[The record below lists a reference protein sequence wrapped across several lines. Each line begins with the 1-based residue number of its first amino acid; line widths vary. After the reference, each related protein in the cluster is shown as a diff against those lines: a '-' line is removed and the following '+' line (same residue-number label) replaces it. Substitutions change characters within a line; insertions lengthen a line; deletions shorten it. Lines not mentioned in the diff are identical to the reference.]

1 MDKERRK
8 KKRGEVTTST
18 ATTCAT
24 AGASAAATSS
34 NHYGNGS
41 GNIGHHRN
49 DTDTQSDYSK
59 DVGQATFHKSAVSNA
74 AADDLANKKRQK
86 NINSNSSIHT
96 EIRTDDFVVR
106 LLLSLFSIFDH
117 SSNLLP
123 PPLISLYISLSV
135 CSFFHLRQTW
145 YAKIYIFM
153 CTQYAKLGHCI
164 LPFLKCIAEIY
175 SKKKKEKNICRSLL
189 FVNRSGRHQK

>member
-1 MDKERRK
+1 MLDKERRK

-18 ATTCAT
+18 TTTGAVDTSMAT
-24 AGASAAATSS
+24 TSS

-41 GNIGHHRN
+41 STSSSSHHRN
-49 DTDTQSDYSK
+49 DNMDEQSDHTK

-106 LLLSLFSIFDH
+106 LLLSMFSIYWQFV
-117 SSNLLP
+117 NLLSP
-123 PPLISLYISLSV
+123 PILPPL
-135 CSFFHLRQTW
+135 SFKILAPRLHATFKMQ
-145 YAKIYIFM
+145 KNIYIF
-153 CTQYAKLGHCI
+153 Y
-164 LPFLKCIAEIY
+164 
-175 SKKKKEKNICRSLL
+175 KKTFNEAFTSSA
-189 FVNRSGRHQK
+189 FRHFENGSPT